1 MISLEK
7 AALRRELLAKREGL
21 PRREAKSREIRRLVL
36 GLPQVHRAK
45 ALLLYLSRG
54 SEL

>member
-36 GLPQVHRAK
+36 GLPQVSTSLPMLK
-45 ALLLYLSRG
+45 
-54 SEL
+54 